1 MNLPRCSQE
10 RERLRGWHGDYDLS
24 AFELLEQPATENPLH
39 PFISLGSRGFF
50 LAGTSPARG
59 LPPVNRYAIMGT
71 LDEVRLQN

>member
-39 PFISLGSRGFF
+39 PFISLGSRGFSSCRDF
-50 LAGTSPARG
+50 PSEGSPAREQIRNHG
-59 LPPVNRYAIMGT
+59 YA
-71 LDEVRLQN
+71 R